1 LQFKQ
6 SSEPLEKSFT
16 CIEGCYCAVAVKSF
30 LNESDLTNAI
40 DNLRSIPKEKVLDVA
55 NVVGNADMMIG
66 QLPGKFLFAFDGI
79 KPQSILEHLQTY
91 MDKNNSTT
99 EELADFIIVN
109 RKYYL
114 SKVSLGGYA
123 DPRGFM
129 PPGFYVNKT
138 KGTFIGVIGLAHMI
152 NRIQKLASVGSFLLL
167 DFDRYYVQLKVAEQN
182 QSRQN

>member
-1 LQFKQ
+1 
-6 SSEPLEKSFT
+6 
-16 CIEGCYCAVAVKSF
+16 
-30 LNESDLTNAI
+30 
-40 DNLRSIPKEKVLDVA
+40 
-55 NVVGNADMMIG
+55 MMIG

-91 MDKNNSTT
+91 MDKNNATT

-114 SKVSLGGYA
+114 SKVSFGGYA
-123 DPRGFM
+123 GPRGFM
-129 PPGFYVNKT
+129 PSGFYGNKT
-138 KGTFIGVIGLAHMI
+138 KGTFIVGIGLAHMI
-152 NRIQKLASVGSFLLL
+152 TRIQKLVSVGSFLLL